1 MNGYIITLLVISF
14 VGGII
19 NSILPDGGL
28 KKYVKYIISLVC
40 VISLVSP
47 LTSIVLNA
55 ASIKDGVTSFIDEI
69 IIKDKIEISNSLILD
84 TSAEKINEGI
94 KETIIEKYGFD
105 EKEVFVNVVFNHKNN
120 ASITIDKIEVSLTG
134 KSSWSDCERI
144 KEYLKDLTGCNISV
158 KRR

>member
-19 NSILPDGGL
+19 NSILPNGGL

-47 LTSIVLNA
+47 LSSIVLNA
-55 ASIKDGVTSFIDEI
+55 SSIKDGVTSFVDKI
-69 IIKDKIEISNSLILD
+69 IINDKVEISNSLILN
-84 TSAEKINEGI
+84 TSAEKISEGI
-94 KETIIEKYGFD
+94 KDTIINKYNFE
-105 EKEVFVNVVFNHKNN
+105 EKEVFVDVIFNKKNN
-120 ASITIDKIEVSLTG
+120 AAITIDKIEVSLTG
-134 KSSWSDCERI
+134 KASWSDCERI
-144 KEYLKDLTGCNISV
+144 EEYLKSLTGCNISV

>member
-19 NSILPDGGL
+19 NSILPCGGL

-47 LTSIVLNA
+47 LTSIVLNSS
-55 ASIKDGVTSFIDEI
+55 SIKNSVYSFVDKI
-69 IIKDKIEISNSLILD
+69 IINDKVEISNSLILN
-84 TSAEKINEGI
+84 TSAEKISEGI
-94 KETIIEKYGFD
+94 KDTIINKYNFE
-105 EKEVFVNVVFNHKNN
+105 EKEVFVDVIFNKENS
-120 ASITIDKIEVSLTG
+120 ASVTIEKIEVSLTG
-134 KSSWSDCERI
+134 KASWSDCERI
-144 KEYLKDLTGCNISV
+144 EEYLKSLTGCNISV